1 MGATHNVVIVGSGP
15 AGCTAANRNCAGG
28 PRTGANRLAHCGVL
42 MQTTGA
48 ENFPGF
54 VDGIDGP
61 DLMSDLCKRA
71 KRFGTAMITADEPE
85 IPALGTRVGRVG
97 AHRVSSARAPI
108 TGRLRAPL
116 VKPLDR
122 GCVTGCRGMATR
134 VAGSAGSGRA
144 GTAGMSAW
152 RHRGNNARLVTG
164 WWCARP
170 GRAGGAEGARVTE

>member
-1 MGATHNVVIVGSGP
+1 VLIEGP
-15 AGCTAANRNCAGG
+15 
-28 PRTGANRLAHCGVL
+28 AHCGVL
-42 MQTTGA
+42 MQTTGV

-61 DLMSDLCKRA
+61 ELMSDLGKQA
-71 KRFGTAMITADEPE
+71 NRFGTAMITADERE
-85 IPALGTRVGRVG
+85 IPALGALVGRVG
-97 AHRVSSARAPI
+97 AHRVISARAPI
-108 TGRLRAPL
+108 TCRLRAPL

-164 WWCARP
+164 WWCAMP